1 MLSTRRFIS
10 HTTYTSHCHILSL
23 PLVLVSPSLSLSV
36 PLFRCSLPCQHLLP
50 VSLSSMMNANAAD
63 FVAVN
68 MPPSEMRAA
77 PPLPQRPHHEYGTE
91 AAHKETAVGPS
102 SSKNVSVSRLLVLLV
117 LCLVALMAAVLAYT
131 VRSLNQLVDIHGDTQ
146 SLWTQGNT
154 ALQMAT
160 NPCVCSNSV
169 AAHQPAEP
177 FQLEPSS
184 PRLSSSSEEY
194 DPTFDFNQFH
204 VGFVNTS
211 WGFTHPANLDNW
223 PSLQGVAISQNLFQ
237 LEVEGSNSPHHH
249 PDAVEMLFVIEGV
262 INVTR
267 VEPNGGATF
276 SHTLHGNM
284 SVFFP
289 RGHIHFQHNIGNT
302 VARYIST
309 LNAELPGVMSEA
321 QRLCDLPAD
330 AILSMFAEQTADSV
344 TKLCG
349 SHDDPGLPIN
359 IIHYIHGQYDANRK
373 QGDNH
378 DAVAKAAHRQWMRK
392 LVQVAK

>member
-1 MLSTRRFIS
+1 
-10 HTTYTSHCHILSL
+10 
-23 PLVLVSPSLSLSV
+23 
-36 PLFRCSLPCQHLLP
+36 
-50 VSLSSMMNANAAD
+50 MNANAAD

-68 MPPSEMRAA
+68 MSPSEIRAA
-77 PPLPQRPHHEYGTE
+77 PPLPQRPHHENGVVAANRE
-91 AAHKETAVGPS
+91 AAVGPS

-117 LCLVALMAAVLAYT
+117 LCLVALMAAVLAFT
-131 VRSLNQLVDIHGDTQ
+131 LKSFHQFSDFHDDTRSLSNAV
-146 SLWTQGNT
+146 
-154 ALQMAT
+154 LQAASD
-160 NPCVCSNSV
+160 NNSPCVCSNSV

-184 PRLSSSSEEY
+184 PRLSSTSEMY
-194 DPTFDFNQFH
+194 DPTFDFNKFH
-204 VGFVNTS
+204 MGFVNTS

-330 AILSMFAEQTADSV
+330 ALLSMFAEQTADSV

-349 SHDDPGLPIN
+349 SHDGPGLPIN
-359 IIHYIHGQYDANRK
+359 IIHYIHGQYDADRK
-373 QGDNH
+373 QGDDH

-392 LVQVAK
+392 LVQV